1 MKEEIKEL
9 RSLEANKKMW
19 AMLHDVARQVP
30 WPVNG
35 SLGLME
41 PEDWKDVFTAALR
54 KHHRVAQGID
64 GGFVFLGMR
73 TSKMNKEQM
82 SELIE
87 LMYSFGAERE
97 VKWTEPD

>member
-1 MKEEIKEL
+1 MREL
-9 RSLEANKKMW
+9 RTPEANKKMW
-19 AMLHDVARQVP
+19 AMLHDVSAQVQ

-35 SLGLME
+35 ALTFLDAD
-41 PEDWKDVFTAALR
+41 DWKNIFTAALR

-87 LMYSFGAERE
+87 LMYSFGAERD
-97 VKWTEPD
+97 VKWTDPDEP